1 MAILKEV
8 SRNASSYKAAAGDA
22 ETDWTPA
29 GRERLLGVKD
39 DKPEP
44 WFEKGRYTQLSFP
57 KADNPYDAAKGRGDD
72 KSIQKVQVI
81 KRVVNTGVKYENFYD
96 LLASWDK
103 YGVKDYSTEYEK

>member
-1 MAILKEV
+1 MIKLLDLLKEV
-8 SRNASSYKAAAGDA
+8 SRNASSYKAEAGDA

-44 WFEKGRYTQLSFP
+44 WFEKGRYTQIKRP
-57 KADNPYDAAKGRGDD
+57 VADDPYAGGRDE
-72 KSIQKVQVI
+72 SIQKVQVI

-103 YGVKDYSTEYEK
+103 YGVKDYSPEYEK